1 MNLDEL
7 KGAWSAY
14 DDQLKSTKDID
25 DQVIAGMIRKRSV
38 SAVANIRK
46 SYLYG
51 IFACCFY
58 LLAIGALNLGNPFDY
73 THDYEQI
80 PLQIMF
86 VALLL
91 ILFVLLKARASI
103 KELEFPEQS
112 LLNYLEN
119 VIKEYCKT
127 WKILDVV
134 IYFILFSTCIL
145 FPLSFLSRSIAR
157 LGLWPA
163 LFSSF
168 SLLIFIV
175 VSNVVTYV
183 IARKK
188 GGVKRSWYSFSVII
202 KELEELKA
210 MASELKNS

>member
-7 KGAWSAY
+7 KGAWTAY
-14 DDQLKSTKDID
+14 DDRLKSTKDID
-25 DQVIAGMIRKRSV
+25 DQVIAGMIRKRSI

-73 THDYEQI
+73 TNDYEQI
-80 PLQIMF
+80 PLQVMF
-86 VALLL
+86 GALLF

-103 KELEFPEQS
+103 KELDFPRQS
-112 LLNYLEN
+112 LLNHLEN
-119 VIKEYCKT
+119 VIKEYRKT
-127 WKILDVV
+127 WKILDGV

-145 FPLSFLSRSIAR
+145 FPLTFLSRSIAR

-163 LFSSF
+163 LISSF

-175 VSNVVTYV
+175 GSNVVTYL
-183 IARKK
+183 IAKKK

-202 KELEELKA
+202 KELEELKSRA
-210 MASELKNS
+210 AELKS